1 MRRSRPFE
9 LAAHAGLVLAALFT
23 AAAVAI
29 AARWH
34 QDLLGALL
42 AVVAV
47 ALIALAIVGAAAVRA
62 APRNP
67 VSWIFLSA
75 GVAMPLGIAAY
86 LYATAAYEH
95 GADLPGARWAGWL
108 DGWPWVPGLV
118 AIATVGVLCFPDG
131 RLPGARWRP
140 VLWAD
145 LVVLAV
151 LAVSVVFGTHL
162 LDFPDRANPTALPG
176 VLGDGAEGL
185 LAVIVL
191 VAPLSTLGAIALHR
205 RRRRETD
212 PARAGALALVA
223 PAAWLVAASW
233 WACLSINM
241 LGGSSIDALPL
252 ESAGMLAVAVTSW
265 IAIRRYGLFDARLV
279 LRRSLVYGGLS
290 LSVVV
295 LYLLVVAALGA
306 VVSGQLSRP
315 VAVAVAVLVAL
326 PLRDLLQQRAN
337 RLVYGARDDPYGALV
352 RLGERLADSAQP
364 TEVLPAATRMV
375 REALRVPCVAIRLR
389 GEVVAEAGAP
399 VPGGRSD
406 ELPLVFANETIG
418 TLVVASRD
426 EPLTAAERELLDGIT
441 HQVAAAA
448 HAVSLTTDL
457 LRSRERLV
465 TATEEERRRLRRDLH
480 DGLGPALAGIVL
492 GLQLARRRLDGDADS
507 VAERLDALTA
517 QTQAAVAEV
526 RRLVYGLRPPAL
538 DELGLLGALDEQART
553 LGPITVRGPARQLT
567 LGAAV
572 EAAAY
577 RIALEAM
584 TNVHRH
590 ARATACTV
598 RVDVDSALQLEIE
611 DDGVGLP
618 ASYRAG
624 VGITSMRERATE
636 LGGTCTI
643 DRRVPSGTRVRI
655 SIPLGET

>member
-1 MRRSRPFE
+1 V
-9 LAAHAGLVLAALFT
+9 ANVGLVLAAVFT

-29 AARWH
+29 TARWH
-34 QDLLGALL
+34 QDPLGVLL
-42 AVVAV
+42 AAVAV
-47 ALIALAIVGAAAVRA
+47 SLIALPVVGAAAVRA

-67 VSWIFLSA
+67 VSWIFLGA

-95 GADLPGARWAGWL
+95 EADLPGARWAGWL
-108 DGWPWVPGLV
+108 DGWPWVPGLA
-118 AIATVGVLCFPDG
+118 AIATVGVLLFPDG
-131 RLPGARWRP
+131 RLPGPRWRP

-145 LVVLAV
+145 LVVLAA

-212 PARAGALALVA
+212 PARAGALALVV
-223 PAAWLVAASW
+223 PGAWLVAASW
-233 WACLSINM
+233 WGCLSINT

-252 ESAGMLAVAVTSW
+252 ESAGMLAIAVTSW
-265 IAIRRYGLFDARLV
+265 IAIHRYGLFDTRLV

-290 LSVVV
+290 ISVVL
-295 LYLLVVAALGA
+295 LYLLVAATLGA
-306 VVSGQLSRP
+306 VVSEPLSRP
-315 VAVAVAVLVAL
+315 IAVAVAVLAAL
-326 PLRDLLQQRAN
+326 PLRDLLQRRAN

-352 RLGERLADSAQP
+352 RLGERLADAAQP
-364 TEVLPAATRMV
+364 AEVLPAATRMV
-375 REALRVPCVAIRLR
+375 REALRVPYVAVRLG

-399 VPGGRSD
+399 TGGGRSD
-406 ELPLVFANETIG
+406 ELPLVFANEAIG

-426 EPLTAAERELLDGIT
+426 EPLTAAERELLDGIS

-457 LRSRERLV
+457 IRSRERLV

-492 GLQLARRRLDGDADS
+492 GLQLARQRLESDAES

-538 DELGLLGALDEQART
+538 DELGLLGALDEQARA
-553 LGPITVRGPARQLT
+553 LGPITVRGPAGQLA

-590 ARATACTV
+590 AHATACTV
-598 RVDVDSALQLEIE
+598 RVDVDGSLQLEIE

-618 ASYRAG
+618 AGYRAG

-655 SIPLGET
+655 SIPLGAA

>member
-1 MRRSRPFE
+1 VTKPRTFE
-9 LAAHAGLVLAALFT
+9 LAGQAGLALAVVFT
-23 AAAVAI
+23 AAAVTI
-29 AARWH
+29 TARWH
-34 QDLLGALL
+34 EDPLGVLL
-42 AVVAV
+42 AAVAV
-47 ALIALAIVGAAAVRA
+47 ALVALPIVGAAAVRA

-75 GVAMPLGIAAY
+75 GVAMPLGIASY
-86 LYATAAYEH
+86 LYATAVYEH
-95 GADLPGARWAGWL
+95 GVDLPAARWAGWL
-108 DGWPWVPGLV
+108 DGWPWVPGLA
-118 AIATVGVLCFPDG
+118 AIATVGVLLFPDG
-131 RLPGARWRP
+131 RLPGPRWRP
-140 VLWAD
+140 ALWAD
-145 LVVLAV
+145 LVVLAA
-151 LAVSVVFGTHL
+151 LAAAVVFGTHL

-176 VLGDGAEGL
+176 VLGNGSEGL

-191 VAPLSTLGAIALHR
+191 VAPLSTLGAISLHH

-212 PARAGALALVA
+212 RGSAGALALVV

-233 WACLSINM
+233 WGCLLINT
-241 LGGSSIDALPL
+241 LGASSIDALPL

-265 IAIRRYGLFDARLV
+265 IAIHRYGLFDTRLV

-290 LSVVV
+290 ACVVL
-295 LYLLVVAALGA
+295 LYLLVAAALGA
-306 VVSGQLSRP
+306 VITGPLSKP
-315 VAVAVAVLVAL
+315 LAVAVAVLVAL
-326 PLRDLLQQRAN
+326 PLRDLLQRQAN

-352 RLGERLADSAQP
+352 RLGERLADAAQP
-364 TEVLPAATRMV
+364 TEVLPAATHMV
-375 REALRVPCVAIRLR
+375 WEALRVPYVAIRLR
-389 GEVVAEAGAP
+389 DEVVAEAGVASP
-399 VPGGRSD
+399 DGRRD

-418 TLVVASRD
+418 TLIVGVRD
-426 EPLTAAERELLDGIT
+426 EPLTAAERELLDGLT

-457 LRSRERLV
+457 VRSRERLV
-465 TATEEERRRLRRDLH
+465 TASEEERRRLRRDLH
-480 DGLGPALAGIVL
+480 DGLGPALAGVVL
-492 GLQLARRRLDGDADS
+492 GLQLARRRLDSDAES
-507 VAERLDALTA
+507 VSERLDALTV

-553 LGPITVRGPARQLT
+553 LGPITVSGPAGELT

-584 TNVHRH
+584 TNVSRH
-590 ARATACTV
+590 AHATACTV
-598 RVDVDSALQLEIE
+598 RVDVDEALQLEIE

-618 ASYRAG
+618 AGYRAG

-643 DRRVPSGTRVRI
+643 DRRLPRGTRVQI
-655 SIPLGET
+655 SIPLGAP